1 MVYRTAK
8 SIRYL
13 LALLGLV
20 AVLVIVQVSGIA
32 HVFDRLFVVYPSAVV
47 APVQAAAQSVRHGFR
62 NVFSL
67 RSVYV
72 ENAELKAR
80 VQELEQR
87 VAGLEAV
94 ATENETLRKTLG
106 FTERPQAALV
116 PCTVSGRDPE
126 GLTQTLLLAC
136 GAAQGVTVGQ
146 GVTAAG
152 YLIGRVVLVT
162 HTTATVRL
170 ITASTTTLD
179 VRIASRKVNGVL
191 KGSFGSGLLLDFVP
205 QTADVRAGDLV
216 TTAGINERIPPD
228 VLIGSVAEARK
239 EQGALFYAITVVSPV
254 DLRDIRFVHVLKP

>member
-1 MVYRTAK
+1 MVYRTVK
-8 SIRYL
+8 TIRYL
-13 LALLGLV
+13 A
-20 AVLVIVQVSGIA
+20 AVLVLVGVLFVVQVSGIA
-32 HVFDRLFVVYPSAVV
+32 HVFDRVFVVYPSMIV
-47 APVQAAAQSVRHGFR
+47 APVQGAAQSVRNAFR
-62 NVFSL
+62 NIFSL

-80 VQELEQR
+80 AQELEQR

-94 ATENETLRKTLG
+94 VAENETLRKTLG
-106 FTERPQAALV
+106 FTERPQADLI

-136 GAAQGVTVGQ
+136 GAAQGVSVGQ
-146 GVTAAG
+146 GVAAAG

-179 VRIASRKVNGVL
+179 VRIASRKVSGVL

-205 QTADVRAGDLV
+205 QTAEVRVGDLV
-216 TTAGINERIPPD
+216 TTAGINDRIPAD